1 MAQGEGSPHPRG
13 RRGLVVL
20 GLLALSVF
28 LFDRAIYPRL
38 TLWWWGRADV
48 IWADDSVPA
57 VGAPSAEEAA
67 LRFVVHWV
75 DHPGEALSYVSRD
88 PQLVV
93 DHEAFR
99 DPQLPEMHT
108 FYPFGPWLTRDQAK
122 LLRLIPIPS
131 APAKAH
137 LAEIELDC
145 PNIMDGERYRFV
157 VVQGRRGRWFAA
169 GEGLEMRN
177 RRYLAIFNNGP
188 WEEELDFDDF

>member
-13 RRGLVVL
+13 KRGLVFL
-20 GLLALSVF
+20 GLLALGVF

-38 TLWWWGRADV
+38 ALWWWGRADV
-48 IWADDSVPA
+48 IWADESVPA

-93 DHEAFR
+93 DHEVFR

-108 FYPFGPWLTRDQAK
+108 FFPFGERLTRDQAK

-157 VVQGRRGRWFAA
+157 GADHPRTRVGSALRGRSQAQQAA
-169 GEGLEMRN
+169 
-177 RRYLAIFNNGP
+177 AILQPSHQF
-188 WEEELDFDDF
+188 LSCI